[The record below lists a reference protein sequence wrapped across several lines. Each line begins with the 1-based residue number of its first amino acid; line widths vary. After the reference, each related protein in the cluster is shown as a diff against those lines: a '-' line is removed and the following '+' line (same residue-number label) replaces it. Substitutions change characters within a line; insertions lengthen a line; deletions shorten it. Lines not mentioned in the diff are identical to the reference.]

1 MFDFAKQGMQDFLHE
16 LRQSLQGKRPEDLS
30 QGQLRSL
37 LESLIRKLQLVT
49 REEFDAQQAVLL
61 RTRLK
66 LEALEKEVAALQEK
80 VAPRENIAAPEQA
93 AGHTGSAP
101 DGA

>member
-1 MFDFAKQGMQDFLHE
+1 MFDFAKQGMQDFLNE
-16 LRQSLQGKRPEDLS
+16 LRHSLQGKRPEDLS
-30 QGQLRSL
+30 QSQLRSL

-66 LEALEKEVAALQEK
+66 VEELEKAVAALQHQMDPHK
-80 VAPRENIAAPEQA
+80 DLDSQP
-93 AGHTGSAP
+93 
-101 DGA
+101 